1 MHGVLCEAHAERH
14 IARRLKLFS
23 AQWCCFLVSNDAR
36 QRCTTAQ
43 LCHIECCDVTWA
55 RWPTERES
63 MKQKANSQL
72 SKGNALKTEVVVE
85 EKGSMRFVI
94 RDRASGVT
102 HERWPHPT
110 TSGPSC
116 AVSRIMRESSGSM
129 RATTSGCEA
138 ERSTRSAGSCERR

>member
-1 MHGVLCEAHAERH
+1 
-14 IARRLKLFS
+14 
-23 AQWCCFLVSNDAR
+23 
-36 QRCTTAQ
+36 
-43 LCHIECCDVTWA
+43 
-55 RWPTERES
+55 
-63 MKQKANSQL
+63 MKQKANNQL
-72 SKGNALKTEVVVE
+72 SKGNALKTGGIGRE
-85 EKGSMRFVI
+85 GSMRFVI

-138 ERSTRSAGSCERR
+138 ERSTRSAGSCERRYSSTRPIEAIPRSHGTTSAPTHGTITMCCRVPIASK